1 MSPSAADFVAHLLD
15 VDRRNSYDADSRRA
29 RVYVL
34 PSDDACAVFELDPE
48 DVVARLLHLESEVGS
63 LWPEVPLDVR
73 ARRLLSIHLMEC
85 VREGSDEVFRVR
97 PTGIISL
104 GRRS

>member
-1 MSPSAADFVAHLLD
+1 MSLSAADFVAHLLD

-34 PSDDACAVFELDPE
+34 PSDDAYAVFELDPE

-85 VREGSDEVFRVR
+85 VREGSDEVFRVT
-97 PTGIISL
+97 PTGIVSL